1 MNTEEIKQ
9 RVLEIE
15 ETYKEYIEKLFS
27 LKKKQDTIIN
37 DFENTISSKRIE
49 EIKKSLGL

>member
-1 MNTEEIKQ
+1 MTSEEIKQ

-15 ETYKEYIEKLFS
+15 EAYREYIEKLFS